1 MNFDAFVFNAKHEIV
16 NEISMKGGRTLLKAI
31 VTDKVGNDSF
41 WGFVMVK
48 RTFSKYKGCW
58 QSLRILPCDENW
70 DSKYIDANTGDP
82 KMPGI

>member
-1 MNFDAFVFNAKHEIV
+1 
-16 NEISMKGGRTLLKAI
+16 MKDKRTLVKAI